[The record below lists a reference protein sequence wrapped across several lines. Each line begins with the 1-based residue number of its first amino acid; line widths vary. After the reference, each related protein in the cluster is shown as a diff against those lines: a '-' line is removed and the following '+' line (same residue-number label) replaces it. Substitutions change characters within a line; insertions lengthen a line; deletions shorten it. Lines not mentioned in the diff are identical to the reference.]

1 VAGVKA
7 SMGKEEA
14 RWRAEADLESLN
26 RAQEVMADPTRLN
39 KAKAIAAQR
48 AAETAKQAAKLRKI
62 SGTKPAAKR
71 GR

>member
-1 VAGVKA
+1 MAGVKA
-7 SMGKEEA
+7 PMARDEA
-14 RWRAEADLESLN
+14 RWRAEADLESLA

-48 AAETAKQAAKLRKI
+48 ATEAVRQAAKLKKI
-62 SGTKPAAKR
+62 SGAKPAAKR